1 MHINV
6 TEHIFAVL
14 CHLYSSE
21 RGRLYD
27 FILFLGQ
34 ADPFKVPKGTQ
45 SQALDVKMWFSQPV
59 LLCVK
64 IDL

>member
-1 MHINV
+1 MHINIAD
-6 TEHIFAVL
+6 HIFAVL
-14 CHLYSSE
+14 SHLYSSE

-34 ADPFKVPKGTQ
+34 TDPFKVPKVHNLRLWVLKCG
-45 SQALDVKMWFSQPV
+45 SQPV